1 MFIQQSATFHM
12 LHATQTSAQLSPL
25 QNTLHPQWEFH
36 TPIIHHG
43 MVYMYKYFNKN
54 NVIINFI

>member
-36 TPIIHHG
+36 TPILHHG
-43 MVYMYKYFNKN
+43 MVN
-54 NVIINFI
+54 INILTKTMLL